1 MGQNFEEEIKELHW
15 ESDRNSYVQLIPNIV
30 YLEKEEYSL
39 KLNLLV
45 YRDPM
50 DALFNRDG
58 NKEVYPLIIYL
69 QGCGW
74 GWSEQDTFQFIPQLS
89 EFSKDGY
96 VVASIQYRL
105 SSQDIFPA
113 QLEDVKSAIRY
124 LRTHASQFNI
134 DPKRVGIWGDSSGAH
149 LALLAGLEAMG
160 SLDDQVNIQAV
171 VDWFGPTDLL
181 SMSQYPS
188 VFDHDSPHSPESKLV
203 GGAIQENKEK
213 ARSASPIRY
222 IHPSAPPTLIM
233 HGDADDVVPYE
244 QSVEMFKAL
253 RRAGNYAEMY
263 KVKGAGH
270 IGFTQPQTMEVVKS
284 FFKKH
289 LKSLS

>member
-89 EFSKDGY
+89 EFAKDGY

-105 SSQDIFPA
+105 SSQDIFP
-113 QLEDVKSAIRY
+113 R
-124 LRTHASQFNI
+124 
-134 DPKRVGIWGDSSGAH
+134 
-149 LALLAGLEAMG
+149 
-160 SLDDQVNIQAV
+160 SLK
-171 VDWFGPTDLL
+171 
-181 SMSQYPS
+181 M
-188 VFDHDSPHSPESKLV
+188 
-203 GGAIQENKEK
+203 
-213 ARSASPIRY
+213 
-222 IHPSAPPTLIM
+222 
-233 HGDADDVVPYE
+233 
-244 QSVEMFKAL
+244 
-253 RRAGNYAEMY
+253 
-263 KVKGAGH
+263 
-270 IGFTQPQTMEVVKS
+270 
-284 FFKKH
+284 
-289 LKSLS
+289 